1 MFLPSNSRYGTIL
14 GALELMYLPDVSP
27 FLLLMPSSNLNSWFS
42 SFVLLPD
49 LLKNITSCG
58 QKKIKTSDISLA

>member
-1 MFLPSNSRYGTIL
+1 
-14 GALELMYLPDVSP
+14 MYLPDVSP